1 MLRRNAFRLPRH
13 PASVGLARR
22 RVRDH
27 LADWGHGPRD
37 PALQDAVLLVSELAT
52 NVVRHGPS
60 PRFGRGEHP
69 QPERE
74 FEVAVTALADGS
86 CLIEVSDESQQEPR
100 LRAVGEWEEA
110 GRGLHL
116 VENLAAAWGVWSRGR
131 HGKTVWALIIADLG
145 P

>member
-1 MLRRNAFRLPRH
+1 MVRRNSFRLPRH

-27 LADWGHGPRD
+27 LADWGHAGDD

-52 NVVRHGPS
+52 NVVRHGPLL
-60 PRFGRGEHP
+60 
-69 QPERE
+69 ERE

-86 CLIEVSDESQQEPR
+86 CLIEVSDEGRVEPR
-100 LRAVGEWEEA
+100 LRVVTDAAEA

-116 VENLAAAWGVWSRGR
+116 VESVAAAWGVWSRGA
-131 HGKTVWALIIADLG
+131 HGKTVWALVQADIR
-145 P
+145 

>member
-27 LADWGHGPRD
+27 LADWGHGQRD
-37 PALQDAVLLVSELAT
+37 AALEDAVLLVSELAT
-52 NVVRHGPS
+52 NVVRHGPLL
-60 PRFGRGEHP
+60 
-69 QPERE
+69 ERE

-86 CLIEVSDESQQEPR
+86 CLIEVSDEGQYAPR
-100 LRAVGEWEEA
+100 LRSVGESEEA

-131 HGKTVWALIIADLG
+131 HGKTVWALVLADASS
-145 P
+145 

>member
-27 LADWGHGPRD
+27 LADWGHDADD
-37 PALQDAVLLVSELAT
+37 PALADAVLLVSELAT
-52 NVVRHGPS
+52 NAVRHGPLL
-60 PRFGRGEHP
+60 
-69 QPERE
+69 ERE

-86 CLIEVSDESQQEPR
+86 CLIEVSDESATEPR
-100 LRAVGEWEEA
+100 LRSVNEWEEH

-116 VENLAAAWGVWSRGR
+116 VEHLATTWGVWSRGK
-131 HGKTVWALIIADLG
+131 HGKTVWALVTAPL
-145 P
+145 